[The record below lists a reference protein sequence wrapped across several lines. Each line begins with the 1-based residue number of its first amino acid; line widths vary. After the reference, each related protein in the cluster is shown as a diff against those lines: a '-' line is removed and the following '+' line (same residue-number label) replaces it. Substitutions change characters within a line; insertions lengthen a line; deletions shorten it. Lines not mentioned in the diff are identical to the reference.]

1 MFYSI
6 NNRTP
11 ADLSTNFVKSVG
23 KKLSAELPMLDLKNF
38 P

>member
-1 MFYSI
+1 MFCLI

-11 ADLSTNFVKSVG
+11 ADFSTIFVKSVG
-23 KKLSAELPMLDLKNF
+23 KKLSTESPMLDLKNF